1 METWV
6 LVIGIAGGSSMP
18 LTTVPGYQTQDQCT
32 AAGRGI
38 NLRDKMANQR
48 AVTWCIPGPRASPG
62 EREPTKG

>member
-1 METWV
+1 
-6 LVIGIAGGSSMP
+6 MP